1 MVNSSVTPP
10 NMEAY
15 SAMIRAQS
23 EFLLDFAK
31 LVMFANSRG
40 YVLTMGEG
48 FRPIE
53 LQQLWVKMGRSMTMN
68 SQHGKR
74 LACDVNVFRD
84 GKLIPAQQFRELGAY
99 WEGLNPKNRWGGNFK
114 RLVDGPHFERQL

>member
-1 MVNSSVTPP
+1 MADTPVTPP
-10 NMEAY
+10 NMAQY
-15 SAMIRAQS
+15 SAMIQAQAA
-23 EFLLDFAK
+23 FLMDFAR
-31 LVMFANSRG
+31 LVVYAHQRG

-48 FRPIE
+48 FRPVE

-74 LACDVNVFRD
+74 LACDVNVFKD
-84 GKLIPAQQFRELGAY
+84 GKLIPASQFRDLGEY
-99 WEGLNPKNRWGGNFK
+99 WESLNPKNRWGGNFK